1 MVRYEKD
8 EGLQEV
14 QRVTMAGRKSSWKD
28 ESAKKKDVK
37 GEKKSMIKNANGKG
51 QNMPFGRRE
60 KRGGSSNE
68 L

>member
-1 MVRYEKD
+1 MRKT

-37 GEKKSMIKNANGKG
+37 GEKKSMIKNANGK
-51 QNMPFGRRE
+51 
-60 KRGGSSNE
+60 
-68 L
+68 